1 MAPIELIPAIEVER
15 KGSGRKQS
23 IKGFHHVIHS
33 EQQQAI
39 NSDNLKKSIASNKR
53 LSIA

>member
-1 MAPIELIPAIEVER
+1 VAPIELIPAIEVER

-33 EQQQAI
+33 EQQQAL
-39 NSDNLKKSIASNKR
+39 NESSKEAKKSIVS
-53 LSIA
+53 